1 MFLDSSETLTI
12 KLLILGD
19 LSVGKSSFIYRF
31 IDDKFDETITTTDLD
46 LKTADLVIEDKNIRV
61 QLWDT
66 AGQEKYRSIS
76 KNLISRVQ
84 GILILYDIT
93 NESTFSN
100 LNSWIKTIKDQGRKM
115 PILIV
120 GNKSDL
126 EDKRFIKKEDAKN
139 FCKNEKMKYME
150 TSCKTGENVKN
161 TIDTFCKQ
169 IMKTTNLKI
178 EASFSL
184 DSSALVIKNKKCCSN
199 M

>member
-1 MFLDSSETLTI
+1 
-12 KLLILGD
+12 
-19 LSVGKSSFIYRF
+19 
-31 IDDKFDETITTTDLD
+31 
-46 LKTADLVIEDKNIRV
+46 
-61 QLWDT
+61 
-66 AGQEKYRSIS
+66 
-76 KNLISRVQ
+76 
-84 GILILYDIT
+84 
-93 NESTFSN
+93 
-100 LNSWIKTIKDQGRKM
+100 M

-161 TIDTFCKQ
+161 TIETFCKQ

-178 EASFSL
+178 ESSFSL